1 MEQVRIA
8 KVSAVNLATGMVSVA
23 FPDED
28 MAATGW
34 IPYLTH
40 GEEFAP
46 PDIGMEVL
54 VLSLPHGLVALGTYW
69 NEKHPPQ
76 MGKSLWRKE
85 IAEDTY
91 MRYDTEKK
99 ALVIHAPKVVIE
111 TEDGTVDLHKL
122 AE

>member
-1 MEQVRIA
+1 MEQARIA
-8 KVSAVNLATGMVSVA
+8 KVSAVNLATGMISVA

-54 VLSLPHGLVALGTYW
+54 VLSLPHGLVSLGTYW

-76 MGKSLWRKE
+76 MEKSLWRKE
-85 IAEDTY
+85 IAKDTY
-91 MRYDTEKK
+91 MRYDNAKK

-111 TEDGTVDLHKL
+111 TEDGTVDLQKL